1 MLVLERKENNEV
13 YCDGKKLTI
22 IKQESKGSN
31 KEVVKIIGLDGS
43 NGQQY
48 VSLSKLKVGFNEIEC
63 KARVTSNSTSNSKP
77 TQSNI
82 LLTQEEKSK
91 YDELKKQLDELVE
104 LGKSRY
110 VPQPNPFDYDLTSE
124 ESKLQYIEDLEKFI
138 KSKKEYVTL

>member
-22 IKQESKGSN
+22 IKQESKGPN
-31 KEVVKIIGLDGS
+31 KEVVKISGLEGS

-48 VSLSKLKVGFNEIEC
+48 YSLSKLKVGLNEIEC
-63 KARVTSNSTSNSKP
+63 KAREASNSTSSKS

-110 VPQPNPFDYDLTSE
+110 VPQPNPFDYDLTSQ
-124 ESKLQYIEDLEKFI
+124 ESKLKYIEDLEKFI